1 MLAGSLEGLPH
12 GLEMLS
18 LANTGMSN
26 RAATMLSSAMKKN
39 THFASTLN
47 KSVLFTVCNLWLVC
61 GCSCAH
67 VIN

>member
-18 LANTGMSN
+18 LGNTGMSN
-26 RAATMLSSAMKKN
+26 RAATMLSSAMNKN

-47 KSVLFTVCNLWLVC
+47 KLVLSCTLWLVYGC
-61 GCSCAH
+61 GCAH
-67 VIN
+67 VSN